1 MRTSTFLFAQKQGS
15 ISSRQHCLSHQK
27 PIDTFGGAAAIGN
40 RPYDQRLPASH
51 VAGGE
56 YCRHT
61 RCLFFIDGDVAV
73 GIDCHAE
80 LRQQSVGFGTEK
92 SKREQNQLCGPFLF
106 GSRNLSGRSGAVV
119 SGSPLHLDGAN
130 STNVS
135 VVIARELLAHNRV
148 GAWIFSE

>member
-1 MRTSTFLFAQKQGS
+1 MRTSTFLSVQKQGS
-15 ISSRQHCLSHQK
+15 MSSRQHCLSHQK

-92 SKREQNQLCGPFLF
+92 AKREQHQLRGPFLLT
-106 GSRNLSGRSGAVV
+106 SWDLSWRSAASV
-119 SGSPLHLDGAN
+119 SSSPLHLDFANGA
-130 STNVS
+130 
-135 VVIARELLAHNRV
+135 
-148 GAWIFSE
+148 